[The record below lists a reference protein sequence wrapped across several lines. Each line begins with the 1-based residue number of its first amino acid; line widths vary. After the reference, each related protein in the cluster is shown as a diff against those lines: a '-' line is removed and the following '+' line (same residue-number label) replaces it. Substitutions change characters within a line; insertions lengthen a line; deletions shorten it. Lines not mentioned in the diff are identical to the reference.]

1 MKRKRVL
8 RDFLSCLKEND
19 IVIFSGQNISQEA
32 LDYDKE
38 GYFYIEKSYGIAP
51 CLALGISMSTD
62 KRVFIIDGDG
72 GCMME
77 MSSLAQI
84 GASKVKNLFYVV
96 LNNGVYQSAGGH
108 PTIFKEVSSI
118 NGTILGFGFTVFN
131 LTAYFKKKSS
141 LPKMNKIINNLR
153 GPVAIFIDVDKS
165 ISKEKVDLDIKKKN
179 LRNRI
184 NKFIRNT
191 DLGTSLFR
199 PPTVQELDLTSEW
212 RQ

>member
-1 MKRKRVL
+1 MKSTRVL

-19 IVIFSGQNISQEA
+19 IVIFSGQNISKEA
-32 LDYDKE
+32 LAYDKD
-38 GYFYIEKSYGIAP
+38 GYFYIEDSYGIAP
-51 CLALGISMSTD
+51 SLALGISMSTD
-62 KRVFIIDGDG
+62 KRVFVIDGDG

-77 MSSLAQI
+77 MGSLAQI
-84 GASKVKNLFYVV
+84 GASKAKNLFYVV
-96 LNNGVYQSAGGH
+96 LDNGSYQSAGGH
-108 PTIFKEVSSI
+108 PTIFREVSSI
-118 NGTILGFGFTVFN
+118 NGAVLGFGFTVFN

-141 LPKMNKIINNLR
+141 LPKMNKIMNNLR
-153 GPVAIFIDVDKS
+153 GPSAIFIEVDKATC
-165 ISKEKVDLDIKKKN
+165 KKKPNLDIKKKN
-179 LRNRI
+179 MRNRI